1 LNGAISEILTQI
13 RTGGFNLP
21 AEGAARILTVLSET
35 NNVPRETTISIV
47 NQYLLPVIN
56 QKL

>member
-1 LNGAISEILTQI
+1 MLTQI

-35 NNVPRETTISIV
+35 NNVPRETTVSIV